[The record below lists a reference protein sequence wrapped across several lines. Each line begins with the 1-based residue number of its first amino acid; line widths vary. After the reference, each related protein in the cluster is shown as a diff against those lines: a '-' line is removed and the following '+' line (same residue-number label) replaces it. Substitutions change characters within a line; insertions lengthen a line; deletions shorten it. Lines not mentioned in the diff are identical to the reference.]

1 LLLVKLVLNN
11 TFRILEMAS
20 NLPQLPP
27 GDLAAI
33 VDGPAMKRAHVHIV
47 PADGGWVVR
56 LGRRVEMTL
65 ATRHDALM
73 AAIPFARERGSRLFV
88 HHASGEIRECGTAR
102 TDELM
107 LEMWQMI
114 YNQHNSPAT

>member
-1 LLLVKLVLNN
+1 
-11 TFRILEMAS
+11 MAS
-20 NLPQLPP
+20 KSPKLPP
-27 GDLAAI
+27 ELPSDPAAI
-33 VDGPAMKRAHVHIV
+33 SATRRAHVHVV
-47 PADGGWVVR
+47 PADDAWAVQ
-56 LGRRVEMTL
+56 LGRRVEMTF

-88 HHASGEIRECGTAR
+88 HFASGEIRESGTAR

-114 YNQHNSPAT
+114 YDQHNPPVN

>member
-1 LLLVKLVLNN
+1 
-11 TFRILEMAS
+11 MAS
-20 NLPQLPP
+20 KSPKLPP
-27 GDLAAI
+27 EIPGDAVA
-33 VDGPAMKRAHVHIV
+33 VPATRRAHVHII
-47 PADGGWVVR
+47 PADGGWAVR

-88 HHASGEIRECGTAR
+88 HYASGEIRECGTAR

-107 LEMWQMI
+107 LEMWKMVYDD
-114 YNQHNSPAT
+114 YNQPVD

>member
-1 LLLVKLVLNN
+1 
-11 TFRILEMAS
+11 MAS
-20 NLPQLPP
+20 KSPKLPP
-27 GDLAAI
+27 ELPSDAVA
-33 VDGPAMKRAHVHIV
+33 VPATRRAHVHII
-47 PADGGWVVR
+47 PADGGWAVR

-88 HHASGEIRECGTAR
+88 HYASGEIRECGTAR

-114 YNQHNSPAT
+114 YNQHNPPAN

>member
-1 LLLVKLVLNN
+1 
-11 TFRILEMAS
+11 MAS
-20 NLPQLPP
+20 KSPKLPP
-27 GDLAAI
+27 ELPSDAVAA
-33 VDGPAMKRAHVHIV
+33 PATRRAHVHIV
-47 PADGGWVVR
+47 PADGGWAVR

-88 HHASGEIRECGTAR
+88 HYASGEIRESGTAK

-114 YNQHNSPAT
+114 YDQHNPPAN